1 MLLFTTLSTFL
12 YFQQA
17 QIISDSFQNPADRTA
32 IFAGIDFA
40 VNALTL
46 TTQMFLT
53 SRIISKLGL
62 SWTLALVPLFLG
74 FGFLALG
81 WMPTLTVLVA
91 VQIIR
96 RAGNYAIMRPAREM
110 LYVVLD
116 KEEKYKAKNFIDT
129 VIYRG
134 GDAVSAWA
142 YAGMNALGLGM
153 AGIAFTAVP
162 LAAIWAAVSF
172 KLGKSQ
178 MQMAARL
185 DQSSTHR
192 KDK

>member
-1 MLLFTTLSTFL
+1 M
-12 YFQQA
+12 
-17 QIISDSFQNPADRTA
+17 
-32 IFAGIDFA
+32 
-40 VNALTL
+40 
-46 TTQMFLT
+46 
-53 SRIISKLGL
+53 
-62 SWTLALVPLFLG
+62 
-74 FGFLALG
+74 
-81 WMPTLTVLVA
+81 
-91 VQIIR
+91 R

-110 LYVVLD
+110 LYVVVD
-116 KEEKYKAKNFIDT
+116 KEEKYKAKNFIET